1 MLPPVAHA
9 GGYLSILGYLYKR
22 WYLEEVKLRELNS
35 TVTTHQAI
43 PYTSN
48 GKDVEPKRSALLAIT
63 DRYVQNLDELGYA
76 VCNKNRVLAQKQC
89 SPSEHNPVWG
99 HHKLKA

>member
-1 MLPPVAHA
+1 MYITYGRGVVALA

-22 WYLEEVKLRELNS
+22 WDIEEVKLRELNY

-48 GKDVEPKRSALLAIT
+48 GKDVEL
-63 DRYVQNLDELGYA
+63 
-76 VCNKNRVLAQKQC
+76 
-89 SPSEHNPVWG
+89 
-99 HHKLKA
+99 

>member
-1 MLPPVAHA
+1 MALAG

-22 WYLEEVKLRELNS
+22 WDLEGFKLRELNY

-48 GKDVEPKRSALLAIT
+48 GKDVEL
-63 DRYVQNLDELGYA
+63 
-76 VCNKNRVLAQKQC
+76 
-89 SPSEHNPVWG
+89 
-99 HHKLKA
+99 